1 MEYESRM
8 THVLARHNCFALCQY
23 NRRLFPPE
31 LVLDV
36 IRTHPTVIYRG
47 VVCRNMYYVPPDELL
62 GTDQAAQEVERLL
75 TNIREREEIEFTLR
89 QQRNELQDSEE
100 RFRQIAENIREVFWV
115 RDVADDRITFV
126 SPVYEEVFGRSRASL
141 YANSRAF
148 LDAVHADDR
157 ARIEAAVA
165 RQRDGTPTD
174 ERYRV
179 IRPDGSMRWIRSRAF
194 LVRKPEGSIARVVG
208 VAEDIT
214 EAQHQLEDIRLA
226 ETALRSSEERW
237 RSVFENSAIG
247 IVLADPSGTFVEA
260 NRAFQDLVGYTN
272 EELKTL
278 NYVDITHDADI
289 GRGAELIGQLVSGA
303 KREVQIEKRYR
314 HKDGRFIWVR
324 ATGTVI
330 PGSDRSPRYLL
341 GLVEDVTDRKMA
353 EQELDVS
360 VSQLRAL
367 AGRLM
372 HAQDDERRRIARM
385 LHETTAQDL
394 AALKMHLARLNRT
407 ASHLS
412 EPDRSALTD
421 SISLAEQSI
430 TEIRTLSYLLHPP
443 FLDEMGLLSALRWY
457 AAGFA
462 ERSGITVDLELP
474 ESFDRLPLDTETALF
489 RIVQESLINIH
500 RHAGSETARIRLR
513 RDAGGARAGD
523 RRSRPR
529 HPEGFAR
536 AHHERR
542 RPRRCGDRRHERA
555 DRAGG
560 RAPRDRVERSRDDRP
575 RPVAARAGGRLMP
588 LRILVVDDHAV
599 VRRGVRSLLESHEGW
614 EVCGEATTGRD
625 AVEQSRRLRPDVVVM
640 DLSLPELN
648 GLDATRQILKDAPD
662 TEVLVLTMHQSEEL
676 ARDVLQAGAR
686 GYVLKSDAD
695 ENLIAAVDS
704 LRQHKPFLTSAV
716 TEFVLDDYVRRGD
729 ATPDDPA
736 PVAVTARERE
746 IIQLV
751 AEGQSNKRGGGDAR
765 HQREDDRGPPREH
778 HEKAAS
784 PLGQRPRAL
793 RDPQ

>member
-1 MEYESRM
+1 MEMNTAQNETPLLTALERLPPHDHLCSIYDSPAEHFAVAIPFIRIGLDRGEKCIYIADDGTEAVVRDAMYAEGIDVERAIATDSLVLKNKDAAYLKHGSFDPEWMFTFWADATAEAMRQGFSALRATGETEWVLRGAPGLERWMEYESR
-8 THVLARHNCFALCQY
+8 LAHTLANHNCFALCQY

-47 VVCRNMYYVPPDELL
+47 VVCRNMYYVPPDELV
-62 GTDQAAQEVERLL
+62 GTDRAAQEVERLL

-89 QQRNELQDSEE
+89 QQRNELRDSEE

-115 RDVADDRITFV
+115 RDVAEDRITFI
-126 SPVYEEVFGRSRASL
+126 SPMYEELFGRSRAGL

-148 LDAVHADDR
+148 LDAVHVDDR
-157 ARIEAAVA
+157 ARVETAVA

-194 LVRKPEGSIARVVG
+194 LVREPGGSIARVVG

-214 EAQHQLEDIRLA
+214 EAQHQLADIRLA

-260 NRAFQDLVGYTN
+260 NRAFQELVGYTN

-289 GRGAELIGQLVSGA
+289 GRGAEVIGQLVSGT

-330 PGSDRSPRYLL
+330 PASDRSPRYLL
-341 GLVEDVTDRKMA
+341 GLVEDVTDRKIA

-372 HAQDDERRRIARM
+372 HAQDDERRRIAQM

-407 ASHLS
+407 AGHLS
-412 EPDRSALTD
+412 EPDRTALTD

-457 AAGFA
+457 AAGFD

-474 ESFDRLPLDTETALF
+474 EGFDRLPLDTETALF

-500 RHAGSETARIRLR
+500 RHAESETARIRLR
-513 RDAGGARAGD
+513 RAAAGLVLEIEDRGHGIPKPLLEHITSRGGLVGVGIAGM
-523 RRSRPR
+523 S
-529 HPEGFAR
+529 
-536 AHHERR
+536 ERI
-542 RPRRCGDRRHERA
+542 EQ
-555 DRAGG
+555 
-560 RAPRDRVERSRDDRP
+560 
-575 RPVAARAGGRLMP
+575 AGGRL
-588 LRILVVDDHAV
+588 
-599 VRRGVRSLLESHEGW
+599 E
-614 EVCGEATTGRD
+614 
-625 AVEQSRRLRPDVVVM
+625 
-640 DLSLPELN
+640 
-648 GLDATRQILKDAPD
+648 
-662 TEVLVLTMHQSEEL
+662 
-676 ARDVLQAGAR
+676 
-686 GYVLKSDAD
+686 
-695 ENLIAAVDS
+695 IAS
-704 LRQHKPFLTSAV
+704 S
-716 TEFVLDDYVRRGD
+716 
-729 ATPDDPA
+729 
-736 PVAVTARERE
+736 
-746 IIQLV
+746 
-751 AEGQSNKRGGGDAR
+751 
-765 HQREDDRGPPREH
+765 DRGTTVRVRL
-778 HEKAAS
+778 
-784 PLGQRPRAL
+784 PLVKEAG
-793 RDPQ
+793 